1 MWLHSI
7 GRHLR
12 SSDIVL
18 VVDIVFW
25 CVGLSVANLYPA
37 FMCGCPLAVVG
48 RHCDECVVVSYCQGG
63 YLQHLEPCLCRLGA
77 FPALLFG

>member
-1 MWLHSI
+1 MWLYSI

-37 FMCGCPLAVVG
+37 FMC
-48 RHCDECVVVSYCQGG
+48 
-63 YLQHLEPCLCRLGA
+63 
-77 FPALLFG
+77 